1 MIIISIFITQKSI
14 SQNVGIGTTT
24 PQTTLDVK
32 GNFRTGGSSKNI
44 SYDSTTG
51 RIIWSNSNLFV
62 PGSQYLMQ
70 HSASAEGLYYNS
82 GQLEY
87 RNQLGNPAF
96 FTNWTNG
103 NGYFSGKL
111 GIGTSNPVA
120 RLHVTDSSVLFSAA
134 GDIGLPGLPP
144 LQGPGRRM
152 MWYPGKAAF
161 RAGYVNGTQWDQN
174 NIGAYSFAAGFGT
187 TASQNYTTALG
198 YFSNASG
205 VASTALGNQTTA
217 KAYGALSIGSLN
229 DFTDNPDPLNIN
241 ATDRIF
247 QIGNGFGFFPGNAMT
262 VLRNGNVGIGTTNP
276 LSKLHVYGTESNPNG
291 NAAAIQLSNVAAG
304 SGLNNW
310 FLRTGATGT
319 NTPAGGFSIGDN
331 NATRFVID
339 NSGKVGIGTLAP
351 TGSVEIKS
359 TDTYQL
365 VLGNPNT
372 NPIDYTRILMT
383 TPGFFGGQG
392 SWQISS
398 IISFALNYD
407 KFIIADNSFGNVLS
421 LSGDGNATLA
431 GTLTQNS
438 DLRLKKNITPLQNP
452 LQKILQLNG
461 YNYYWKNEIADNSL
475 QTGVLAQDVQ
485 KLFPELVKQDSK
497 GILSVNYSGLIPVLI
512 ESVKEQQKQIDELK
526 ELVMKLMNNKA
537 IPNKNN

>member
-1 MIIISIFITQKSI
+1 MKKLFYLFFLLISLIAH

-24 PQTTLDVK
+24 PQKTLDVK
-32 GNFRTGGSSKNI
+32 GNFRSGGSNNFI
-44 SYDSTTG
+44 THDSASGKIT
-51 RIIWSNSNLFV
+51 WSNSYLFV
-62 PGSQYLMQ
+62 PAPQYIIK
-70 HSASAEGLYYNS
+70 HSASAEGLYSN
-82 GQLEY
+82 GAQLEY
-87 RNQLGNPAF
+87 RDQLGAPAF

-111 GIGTSNPVA
+111 GIGVLPTTVPLSFSQSLGDKISLYSN
-120 RLHVTDSSVLFSAA
+120 SSVNYGFGIQPYLLQIHTDISAA
-134 GDIGLPGLPP
+134 DI
-144 LQGPGRRM
+144 
-152 MWYPGKAAF
+152 
-161 RAGYVNGTQWDQN
+161 
-174 NIGAYSFAAGFGT
+174 SFGFGNS
-187 TASQNYTTALG
+187 AS
-198 YFSNASG
+198 
-205 VASTALGNQTTA
+205 
-217 KAYGALSIGSLN
+217 
-229 DFTDNPDPLNIN
+229 FTENM
-241 ATDRIF
+241 RVK
-247 QIGNGFGFFPGNAMT
+247 G
-262 VLRNGNVGIGTTNP
+262 NGNVGVGTSNP

-331 NATRFVID
+331 TATRFVID

-372 NPIDYTRILMT
+372 NPIDYTRILLT
-383 TPGFFGGQG
+383 TPTFFGGQG

-398 IISFALNYD
+398 IISLGLNYD
-407 KFIIADNSFGNVLS
+407 KFLIADNSFGNVLS

-438 DLRLKKNITPLQNP
+438 DLRLKRNIHPLENS

-461 YNYYWKNEIADNSL
+461 YNYYWKNKNSDSSL
-475 QTGVLAQDVQ
+475 QIGVVAQEMQ
-485 KLFPELVKQDSK
+485 KLFPELVKEDEK

-512 ESVKEQQKQIDELK
+512 ESVKEQQQQINELK
-526 ELVMKLMNNKA
+526 KLVQQLLKK
-537 IPNKNN
+537 